1 MWREVL
7 RVVLLSPHSQGDL
20 LLNVS
25 EQVIEFVLK
34 LALAAEKL
42 DKVDIDS
49 SSTLVPLLSGTYSTY
64 ILCQLSLPR
73 ATYMYMCILDV
84 HVHVG
89 GIHM

>member
-1 MWREVL
+1 M

-20 LLNVS
+20 LLNMS

-64 ILCQLSLPR
+64 ILC
-73 ATYMYMCILDV
+73 
-84 HVHVG
+84 
-89 GIHM
+89 